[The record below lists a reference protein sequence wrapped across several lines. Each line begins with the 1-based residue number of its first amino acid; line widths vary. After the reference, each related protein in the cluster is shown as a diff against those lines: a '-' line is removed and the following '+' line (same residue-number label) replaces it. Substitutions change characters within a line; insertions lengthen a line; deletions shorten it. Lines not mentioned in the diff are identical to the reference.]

1 MAYLNWLDILLLLL
15 LFIFLMRGI
24 SIGLI
29 GSVFEVLSILAGM
42 LAASKYY
49 SLAGNYFMGRS
60 PIPDG
65 LVDTIS
71 FVGIFIIV
79 SALVTAAGSLVSLVT
94 RLRFIRLLD
103 RIGGSITGTVVGM
116 AVAGMV
122 LVLLTTFPLIG
133 DFDSRVEESQ
143 LAPAMLGLMDGLYEK
158 STILL
163 PVDFPRL
170 AFYPEQLTDFSREG
184 PAFKTINFKDLE
196 GSTCINCEGKVE
208 FEGYLSTDENSI
220 SPRFICSDCGRS
232 SDGCQ
237 TFEGYHIMYEG
248 CPIVL
253 GRQGYRFD
261 CGVWTNGNFERPR
274 GECPVCGEKS
284 TAGGFSRKEKYILL
298 P

>member
-15 LFIFLMRGI
+15 LFVFLMRGI

-42 LAASKYY
+42 LVASRYY
-49 SLAGNYFMGRS
+49 SLAGNYFMERFQIS
-60 PIPDG
+60 NS

-71 FVGIFIIV
+71 FAVIFIIV
-79 SALVTAAGSLVSLVT
+79 SALITVVGSLVSLVT
-94 RLRFIRLLD
+94 RLPFIRKLD
-103 RIGGSITGTVVGM
+103 RVGGSFTGAVVGM
-116 AVAGMV
+116 VAVGMI
-122 LVLLTTFPLIG
+122 LVLLTTFPLIE
-133 DFDSRVEESQ
+133 DFNSRVKESQ
-143 LAPAMLGLMDGLYEK
+143 LASSMLNLMEGLYEK
-158 STILL
+158 STDIL

-170 AFYPEQLTDFSREG
+170 AFYPEYLTDFSRQG
-184 PAFKTINFKDLE
+184 PAFKAINFKDLE
-196 GSTCINCEGKVE
+196 GAICINCGGKVE
-208 FEGYLSTDENSI
+208 FEGYLSTNENSI
-220 SPRFICSDCGRS
+220 SPKFICPDCSRS

-261 CGVWTNGNFERPR
+261 CGVWTNGNFVRPT

-284 TAGGFSRKEKYILL
+284 TAGDSSRKEKHILL